1 VSELVLALQRVKE
14 LEKELVL
21 ALQRVKEVQ
30 RVKEWEN

>member
-21 ALQRVKEVQ
+21 ALQRVKEL
-30 RVKEWEN
+30 EN